1 MKEPKVHILMSTY
14 NGHKFL
20 REQLDSIFKQ
30 TYSNFTL
37 YVRDDGSNDDTNELL
52 EEYIKEHRL
61 GEDKVIIVKNK
72 EKKNLGWK
80 GNFWDYWINVQML
93 TIMLFVTRMMYGS
106 RVN

>member
-72 EKKNLGWK
+72 EKKNLG
-80 GNFWDYWINVQML
+80 NYWINVQML